1 MAHPKV
7 VTKHIQMQHASGL
20 YKKIAKLNDPEE
32 IRKWREERKKKYPTR
47 TNLEKKEAE
56 YKEKVE
62 RGEKMGLKP
71 SRNRVDKST
80 GNKILFSFL
89 CGVIFYLLVKVLTI
103 TYILL

>member
-1 MAHPKV
+1 
-7 VTKHIQMQHASGL
+7 MQHASGL

-80 GNKILFSFL
+80 GNKILFSFFMWSYFL
-89 CGVIFYLLVKVLTI
+89 FIGEGPYYNLHSFVNVTI
-103 TYILL
+103 K